1 MAILPG
7 SRLGPYEVLSAVGAG
22 SMGEVYHARDTRLD
36 RIIAIRV
43 LSARLA
49 DRSELRDR
57 FEREAPTI
65 ASLNYPYVCALYDIV
80 GALIWREMKN
90 RDART

>member
-1 MAILPG
+1 MKFSPQLVWA
-7 SRLGPYEVLSAVGAG
+7 
-22 SMGEVYHARDTRLD
+22 SMGEVHRAPDTRLD

-49 DRSELRDR
+49 DRSELHDR
-57 FEREAPTI
+57 FEREAPTS
-65 ASLNYPYVCALYDIV
+65 ASLNHPYICTLYDIV
-80 GALIWREMKN
+80 GALIWRETKN